1 MGKLNKGSILQLA
14 GIGGGAALNAYL
26 GKKAAEKYGL
36 SPEEK
41 KKLMIRR
48 GLKGAAL
55 GALGAT
61 AVNVAVDG
69 RNAIKNA
76 LKGDLSAIT
85 LPSVP
90 KEKTL
95 LEKVAKQ
102 GTRAALLGG
111 IAGRFYGQDVKDKVR
126 YAKDSMKYNGF
137 NPETGKFETKGQSRL
152 FADGGGLAGFG
163 AKALNWWNKRSDAQ
177 KGAIIGGV
185 AGAGIGA
192 ARKGVKGAL
201 VGAGVGAG
209 AGALGGMAYK
219 KWGNG
224 ALKNTFGGDSTSS
237 TSTTRPTRTS
247 TSPSTGSNHNRTAA
261 VNFDPRTKT
270 QSNLV
275 KNVFK
280 GGGALAGGMYGAGAG
295 ALLGAGIGA
304 ARGGLKGAL
313 KGAGIGAV
321 AGGAGGAGLGYY
333 GGAKA
338 SEHTTKSV
346 KDMMDKVKKHSNYLP
361 IVKKQANYI
370 PVIGTALGA
379 GTGLLAGNK
388 YDKANSDPNNPNQT
402 FWDKNKGKI
411 LMGLSGGAS
420 GYFISKAIDNKL
432 KERSLDKVRKAI
444 NKDYVSSNE
453 NPEFF
458 KNTVENLK
466 PSFGKKTVTNVFPD
480 INDLSGGDNF
490 KRNREFLNDYL
501 SKKSID
507 YNNKVNKNLI
517 YSNLGNIGF

>member
-1 MGKLNKGSILQLA
+1 MGKLNKGAILQLA

-69 RNAIKNA
+69 RKAIKSA
-76 LKGDLSAIT
+76 LSGDLSAIT

-111 IAGRFYGQDVKDKVR
+111 IAGRFYGQDVKGKVN
-126 YAKDSMKYNGF
+126 YAKNSTKYEGF
-137 NPETGKFETKGQSRL
+137 NPETGKYETKGQARL

-237 TSTTRPTRTS
+237 TTNRPTQTT
-247 TSPSTGSNHNRTAA
+247 TSPGTSNHHQPTYTN
-261 VNFDPRTKT
+261 PRTKS

-275 KNVFK
+275 KAAFK
-280 GGGALAGGMYGAGAG
+280 GGGALAGGMYGA
-295 ALLGAGIGA
+295 
-304 ARGGLKGAL
+304 
-313 KGAGIGAV
+313 
-321 AGGAGGAGLGYY
+321 
-333 GGAKA
+333 
-338 SEHTTKSV
+338 HC
-346 KDMMDKVKKHSNYLP
+346 
-361 IVKKQANYI
+361 
-370 PVIGTALGA
+370 
-379 GTGLLAGNK
+379 
-388 YDKANSDPNNPNQT
+388 
-402 FWDKNKGKI
+402 
-411 LMGLSGGAS
+411 
-420 GYFISKAIDNKL
+420 
-432 KERSLDKVRKAI
+432 
-444 NKDYVSSNE
+444 
-453 NPEFF
+453 
-458 KNTVENLK
+458 
-466 PSFGKKTVTNVFPD
+466 
-480 INDLSGGDNF
+480 
-490 KRNREFLNDYL
+490 
-501 SKKSID
+501 
-507 YNNKVNKNLI
+507 
-517 YSNLGNIGF
+517 

>member
-1 MGKLNKGSILQLA
+1 MGKLNKGAVLQLA

-61 AVNVAVDG
+61 AVNVAVNG

-76 LKGDLSAIT
+76 LKGDISAIT

-90 KEKTL
+90 KKKTL

-126 YAKDSMKYNGF
+126 YAKDSMKFNGF
-137 NPETGKFETKGQSRL
+137 NPETGKFETKGQARL

-224 ALKNTFGGDSTSS
+224 ALKNTFGGDSTS

-280 GGGALAGGMYGAGAG
+280 GGGA
-295 ALLGAGIGA
+295 
-304 ARGGLKGAL
+304 
-313 KGAGIGAV
+313 
-321 AGGAGGAGLGYY
+321 GGAGLGYY
-333 GGAKA
+333 GGSKA
-338 SEHTTKSV
+338 SEHTTKAV
-346 KDMMDKVKKHSNYLP
+346 KDMMNKVKKHSNYLP
-361 IVKKQANYI
+361 VVKKQANI
-370 PVIGTALGA
+370 VKPLLIGAASGALTGGAIGHRIDSKRPVNPNDGFLKRYKGTLIGA
-379 GTGLLAGNK
+379 GTGALGGAALGSGLG
-388 YDKANSDPNNPNQT
+388 YL
-402 FWDKNKGKI
+402 KNKADEQQFQIGTPKFEI
-411 LMGLSGGAS
+411 
-420 GYFISKAIDNKL
+420 KL
-432 KERSLDKVRKAI
+432 TPKNPTVKKEVLQNMLDQFG
-444 NKDYVSSNE
+444 SNE
-453 NPEFF
+453 N
-458 KNTVENLK
+458 
-466 PSFGKKTVTNVFPD
+466 
-480 INDLSGGDNF
+480 
-490 KRNREFLNDYL
+490 
-501 SKKSID
+501 
-507 YNNKVNKNLI
+507 
-517 YSNLGNIGF
+517 

>member
-1 MGKLNKGSILQLA
+1 MGKINKGAILQLA

-126 YAKDSMKYNGF
+126 YAKDSMKYQGF

-152 FADGGGLAGFG
+152 FAGGGGLAGFG

-237 TSTTRPTRTS
+237 TSTTLPTRTS

-295 ALLGAGIGA
+295 IGA

-313 KGAGIGAV
+313 KGAGI
-321 AGGAGGAGLGYY
+321 
-333 GGAKA
+333 
-338 SEHTTKSV
+338 
-346 KDMMDKVKKHSNYLP
+346 
-361 IVKKQANYI
+361 
-370 PVIGTALGA
+370 
-379 GTGLLAGNK
+379 
-388 YDKANSDPNNPNQT
+388 
-402 FWDKNKGKI
+402 
-411 LMGLSGGAS
+411 
-420 GYFISKAIDNKL
+420 
-432 KERSLDKVRKAI
+432 
-444 NKDYVSSNE
+444 
-453 NPEFF
+453 
-458 KNTVENLK
+458 
-466 PSFGKKTVTNVFPD
+466 
-480 INDLSGGDNF
+480 
-490 KRNREFLNDYL
+490 
-501 SKKSID
+501 
-507 YNNKVNKNLI
+507 
-517 YSNLGNIGF
+517 

>member
-1 MGKLNKGSILQLA
+1 MGKLNKGAVLQLA

-95 LEKVAKQ
+95 LEKVAKN

-224 ALKNTFGGDSTSS
+224 ALKNTFGGDYTS

-247 TSPSTGSNHNRTAA
+247 TSPSTGSNHNRTTA

-304 ARGGLKGAL
+304 ARGGFKGAL

-333 GGAKA
+333 GGSKA
-338 SEHTTKSV
+338 SEHTTKAV
-346 KDMMDKVKKHSNYLP
+346 KDMMEKVKKHSNYLP
-361 IVKKQANYI
+361 VVKKQANI
-370 PVIGTALGA
+370 VKPLLIGAASGAITGGAIGHRIDSKRPVNPNDGFLKRYKGTLIGA
-379 GTGLLAGNK
+379 GTGALGGAALGSGFG
-388 YDKANSDPNNPNQT
+388 YL
-402 FWDKNKGKI
+402 KNKAEEQQFQIGTPKFEI
-411 LMGLSGGAS
+411 
-420 GYFISKAIDNKL
+420 KL
-432 KERSLDKVRKAI
+432 TPKNPTVKKEVLQNMLDQFG
-444 NKDYVSSNE
+444 SNQ
-453 NPEFF
+453 N
-458 KNTVENLK
+458 
-466 PSFGKKTVTNVFPD
+466 
-480 INDLSGGDNF
+480 
-490 KRNREFLNDYL
+490 
-501 SKKSID
+501 
-507 YNNKVNKNLI
+507 
-517 YSNLGNIGF
+517 